1 MIIELSLY
9 TLVREARIKLFE
21 HEKACVAK
29 RKRKYEFS
37 SLGFFV
43 SFWAY
48 AKKKNHHFGISQT
61 KLIRL
66 TFKLI

>member
-1 MIIELSLY
+1 MITGLSSH
-9 TLVREARIKLFE
+9 TLVWEARIELFE
-21 HEKACVAK
+21 YEVACEAK

-48 AKKKNHHFGISQT
+48 AKKKKHYFGIS
-61 KLIRL
+61 
-66 TFKLI
+66 